1 MAHWKLSGGIEPETR
16 SPNDLSRDT
25 SFYYSFLV
33 LPPAKRDAIVAVW
46 DFCRAVDDAVDEPQ
60 GAEPQQALE
69 RWRAE
74 IDRCFGAYP
83 LTPQGRNLQPFIG
96 QFQLPRRPF
105 EDLVDGVEMDLR
117 VTRYETF
124 EALYEY
130 CWRVASTVG
139 LICLEI
145 FGYTRAESREYAVSL
160 GIALQLTNIIRDVRV
175 DLERGR
181 VYLPQ
186 EDMGRFGV
194 TEADLRAGRVTEG
207 VRGLLAH
214 ECGRAREY
222 YRRAQQ
228 SLPRDDRRS
237 LVAAEIMRGIYQSV
251 LGRIERAGYDVFG
264 EVIRVPRSRRAVI
277 AASIWARSL
286 AGLRAGT

>member
-1 MAHWKLSGGIEPETR
+1 
-16 SPNDLSRDT
+16 LSRDT

-46 DFCRAVDDAVDEPQ
+46 DFCRAVDDAVDEPA
-60 GAEPQQALE
+60 GGDPQAALDG
-69 RWRAE
+69 WRTE
-74 IDRCFGAYP
+74 IDRCFSGTP
-83 LTPQGRNLQPFIG
+83 LTAQGEHLRPFIG
-96 QFQLPRRPF
+96 RFRLPRRPF
-105 EDLVDGVEMDLR
+105 EDLVDGVAMDLR
-117 VTRYETF
+117 IARYDTF

-139 LICLEI
+139 LICVEI
-145 FGYTRAESREYAVSL
+145 FGCTRPESRDYALNL

-186 EDMGRFGV
+186 ADMRRFGV
-194 TEADLRAGRVTEG
+194 TEDDLRAGRVTDG
-207 VRGLLAH
+207 VRQLLAH

-222 YRRAQQ
+222 YARAQRL
-228 SLPRDDRRS
+228 LPREDRRS
-237 LVAAEIMRGIYQSV
+237 LVAAEIMRGIYLGV
-251 LGRIERAGYDVFG
+251 LDRIERAGYDVFR
-264 EVIRVPRSRRAVI
+264 EIIRVPRPRRAVI

-286 AGLRAGT
+286 AGPRAGA

>member
-1 MAHWKLSGGIEPETR
+1 MPGDVEPETR

-60 GAEPQQALE
+60 GADPQEALE
-69 RWRAE
+69 SWRAE
-74 IDRCFGAYP
+74 IDRCFGTSP
-83 LTPQGRNLQPFIG
+83 LTPQGRRLQPFIAR
-96 QFQLPRRPF
+96 FQLPRRSF

-145 FGYTRAESREYAVSL
+145 FGYTRPESREYAVSL

-186 EDMGRFGV
+186 DDMRRFGV
-194 TEADLRAGRVTEG
+194 TEADLRAGRVTDR
-207 VRGLLAH
+207 VRALLAY

-222 YRRAQQ
+222 YRRAQR

-286 AGLRAGT
+286 AGLRAGA

>member
-1 MAHWKLSGGIEPETR
+1 MELETR

-60 GAEPQQALE
+60 RGEPREALE

-74 IDRCFGAYP
+74 IDRCFGASP
-83 LTPQGRNLQPFIG
+83 LTPQGRNLQPFIA

-117 VTRYETF
+117 VTRYGTF
-124 EALYEY
+124 EELYEY

-145 FGYTRAESREYAVSL
+145 FGYARPESREYAVSL

-186 EDMGRFGV
+186 DDMRRFGV

-207 VRGLLAH
+207 VRGLLAY

-286 AGLRAGT
+286 AGLRAGA